1 MSSHRLGRREL
12 VAGGAT
18 LVATGLAGCT
28 AGIDSGNDVFE
39 SVDTNEGALEIVL
52 ADDTDISDVTL
63 TTGGEVVNETSVS
76 PGQTKVSFPLVE
88 MGWDGVDWLYQPGE
102 YTVTAREGDTD
113 HQHELTL
120 EPETEI
126 VNLRTVERNFE
137 IFLEVVVA
145 NEGSGPD
152 IVRDIDV
159 THDTVDVQ
167 LPFGES
173 DSDGTY
179 SDIAELESEWRDEEI
194 DVPVRLGMAGD
205 VLEVTATVRFEGEI
219 IEQSRSRGTYFGGTT
234 IVDVSS

>member
-1 MSSHRLGRREL
+1 MSW
-12 VAGGAT
+12 
-18 LVATGLAGCT
+18 
-28 AGIDSGNDVFE
+28 N
-39 SVDTNEGALEIVL
+39 SVDW
-52 ADDTDISDVTL
+52 
-63 TTGGEVVNETSVS
+63 
-76 PGQTKVSFPLVE
+76 
-88 MGWDGVDWLYQPGE
+88 MYQPGE

-126 VNLRTVERNFE
+126 VDLRAVERNSE

-152 IVRDIDV
+152 IIRDIDV
-159 THDTVDVQ
+159 THDAVDVQ

-173 DSDGTY
+173 NSDGNGFQINVNGDRRGDFYTTLPLTVGGERVFETNSPVLGFDVSSQYSDNGTY

-205 VLEVTATVRFEGEI
+205 VLEVTATVRFEGEVV
-219 IEQSRSRGTYFGGTT
+219 ERSRSRGTYFGGTT